1 MFSHGIFFSLLRAR
15 GNMFLTKVA
24 GNCFV
29 DFCVSSFFFQN
40 PRFFCQKIIKSTSC
54 HISFTFDIF
63 QSFGEMEIQ
72 GRGDRTHS
80 SLPGLLLP
88 IDKQS
93 RRLRSQDGAKGAC
106 FSFTYIC
113 IYTEEPIVGHRAVRV
128 VDVVVAYLGQE
139 LRTLFKAKFNFTF
152 LCISS
157 HQ

>member
-1 MFSHGIFFSLLRAR
+1 MVTFEKKVHFLRASS
-15 GNMFLTKVA
+15 NKFLTKVT

-29 DFCVSSFFFQN
+29 TFVFLVFSFKTPDFSVK
-40 PRFFCQKIIKSTSC
+40 KIIKSTSC

-63 QSFGEMEIQ
+63 QGFGEMEIQ

-93 RRLRSQDGAKGAC
+93 HRHRSQDGAKGAC

-128 VDVVVAYLGQE
+128 VDVVVAYLGRE
-139 LRTLFKAKFNFTF
+139 LRTLFKAKFHFTF
-152 LCISS
+152 LCISP

>member
-72 GRGDRTHS
+72 GR
-80 SLPGLLLP
+80 
-88 IDKQS
+88 
-93 RRLRSQDGAKGAC
+93 AAC
-106 FSFTYIC
+106 LGYSYLSTSKAAASDLKMVPKVFVSHLYTYIY
-113 IYTEEPIVGHRAVRV
+113 IYIRKSR
-128 VDVVVAYLGQE
+128 
-139 LRTLFKAKFNFTF
+139 
-152 LCISS
+152 
-157 HQ
+157 